1 MFKLFNWYKQNVR
14 EINHQY
20 LELIKLIGTEPC
32 FQFTHPVELPEYE
45 AKGIYAM
52 ADIRVAR
59 DERGS
64 YIEGFNYIYL
74 YNWKLPQEVIAAS
87 FSEKTGPMTHVL
99 IELPVTAGN
108 KGSVK
113 NYLMHIEEGFS
124 RFLGEH
130 YFPATSRQSHHG
142 DLGWCWSCFHVYA
155 DVTLAE
161 YVRAAWHWFARQA
174 EKTRKRWW

>member
-1 MFKLFNWYKQNVR
+1 VFKLFNWYKQNVE
-14 EINHQY
+14 EINRQY
-20 LELIKLIGTEPC
+20 LELIKLIGTEEC
-32 FQFTHPVELPEYE
+32 FRFSHPIELPAYE
-45 AKGIYAM
+45 TKGIYAM
-52 ADIRVAR
+52 ADVRTSK
-59 DERGS
+59 DQKGS
-64 YIEGFNYIYL
+64 YIEGFDYIYL
-74 YNWKLPQEVIAAS
+74 YNWKLP
-87 FSEKTGPMTHVL
+87 SELALTCGKESPVTHAL

-108 KGSVK
+108 KGAVK

-124 RFLGEH
+124 RLLGEH